1 MNAQWIDGR
10 TLQQGAVATAG
21 SESGRDLIVK
31 DFHINT

>member
-10 TLQQGAVATAG
+10 TLQGAVATAG